1 MATDSMWIWDGGRVC
16 LDFANT
22 LRSRWRTTPE
32 ETLRGPD
39 DLMGWL
45 REALLLAPG
54 TPDPA
59 TAAVLNSARR
69 LREAVDRAVLAVA
82 AGRLPASGD
91 VTLLNRSAATTPRPA
106 LQLVITEDR
115 LEPAGTAPSRPTPH
129 SRWRSSPRTP
139 STCFCP
145 PRSGAYASAERTAA
159 HCASWTAPPPATA
172 AGAPCPAA
180 ETAPRSASIRRVH
193 DRAAR
198 SRKADIGLLSSLG

>member
-115 LEPAGTAPSRPTPH
+115 LEPAGTAPLAADPTL
-129 SRWRSSPRTP
+129 
-139 STCFCP
+139 
-145 PRSGAYASAERTAA
+145 ALALIAQDAVDLLLSAE
-159 HCASWTAPPPATA
+159 
-172 AGAPCPAA
+172 
-180 ETAPRSASIRRVH
+180 IRRVRVCGA
-193 DRAAR
+193 DRCALRFLDRSPAR
-198 SRKADIGLLSSLG
+198 NRRWCSMSRCGNRTKVRLHQARTRQSGQITES